1 MAATAAR
8 CPRGS
13 LLAHIASPA
22 CQHIKHSA
30 SPPHL
35 ARPHSGV
42 SSAHLRQ
49 RQAIS
54 VRCSGAASNG
64 PVSSGNPSRAR
75 LSPISAASPAVAPV
89 DEVVDVTERE
99 ALALAVDEPQRSDS
113 ESSVESDI
121 ESDGEVSAGEWSD
134 GEAEAAEE
142 AGARGYRRK
151 SARKKSGTVSG
162 SSLSSGEE
170 EEGGAATQL
179 SPEALAKEVAK
190 RRNFA
195 IISHPDAGKTTLT
208 EKLLLYGGAIHEAGT
223 VKARRAARH
232 ATSDWMELEKQRGIS
247 ITSTAMVFE
256 AKDKQI
262 TLLDTPGH
270 QDFGEDTYR
279 TLAAADNA
287 VMLVDAGKGLEPQTR
302 KLFEVCRMRHLPVFT
317 FINKMDR
324 PALEPLELMD
334 QIEKEFSLPCHPINW
349 PIGSGDRFKGVYDRV
364 SERVHLF
371 DRGSFHGSKEVEATV
386 MTLDDPRLTELVEPD
401 LLEQL
406 LEEVELL
413 EELAPPLDVEN
424 VHAGDLTLVY
434 FGSAMNNF
442 GVELFLDSFLQHAMA
457 PGEHDTDIG
466 ALPAHDP
473 NFSGFVF
480 KLQANMDPKHRDK
493 VAFVRVC
500 SGQFSKGMKV
510 QLARTGKT
518 VALSRPQ
525 KLFAQERAVVET
537 GFAGDVIGL
546 NNPGV
551 FAIGD
556 TIFTGPRRVFPPIP
570 CFSPEL
576 FALLRNPNPSK
587 YKQFQKGLSELL
599 GEGAV
604 QVLYSTDAS
613 RTDPILAAVGQ
624 LQFEVV
630 QHRLKAEYGVD
641 ASFEPLGFTAARWV
655 SGGWEAVEKAG
666 RLFNCAVVKDQ
677 WERPVLLF
685 RNEWNIG
692 QLQADHPEIGEL
704 TPYALP
710 PQQDTATAGR
720 R

>member
-1 MAATAAR
+1 
-8 CPRGS
+8 
-13 LLAHIASPA
+13 
-22 CQHIKHSA
+22 
-30 SPPHL
+30 
-35 ARPHSGV
+35 
-42 SSAHLRQ
+42 
-49 RQAIS
+49 
-54 VRCSGAASNG
+54 
-64 PVSSGNPSRAR
+64 
-75 LSPISAASPAVAPV
+75 
-89 DEVVDVTERE
+89 
-99 ALALAVDEPQRSDS
+99 
-113 ESSVESDI
+113 
-121 ESDGEVSAGEWSD
+121 
-134 GEAEAAEE
+134 
-142 AGARGYRRK
+142 
-151 SARKKSGTVSG
+151 
-162 SSLSSGEE
+162 
-170 EEGGAATQL
+170 
-179 SPEALAKEVAK
+179 
-190 RRNFA
+190 
-195 IISHPDAGKTTLT
+195 
-208 EKLLLYGGAIHEAGT
+208 
-223 VKARRAARH
+223 
-232 ATSDWMELEKQRGIS
+232 
-247 ITSTAMVFE
+247 
-256 AKDKQI
+256 
-262 TLLDTPGH
+262 
-270 QDFGEDTYR
+270 
-279 TLAAADNA
+279 
-287 VMLVDAGKGLEPQTR
+287 
-302 KLFEVCRMRHLPVFT
+302 
-317 FINKMDR
+317 
-324 PALEPLELMD
+324 
-334 QIEKEFSLPCHPINW
+334 
-349 PIGSGDRFKGVYDRV
+349 
-364 SERVHLF
+364 
-371 DRGSFHGSKEVEATV
+371 
-386 MTLDDPRLTELVEPD
+386 
-401 LLEQL
+401 
-406 LEEVELL
+406 EEVELL
-413 EELAPPLDVEN
+413 EELAPPLDVEQ

-604 QVLYSTDAS
+604 QVLYSNDAS

-677 WERPVLLF
+677 WDRPVLLF

-692 QLQADHPEIGEL
+692 QLQGDHPEIGEL

-710 PQQDTATAGR
+710 PQQDTATTGR